1 MKKKYLSLKPA
12 IKMLT
17 FQLNFVSGAYLIDL
31 TKPREVSLKENVH
44 HFSVDYN
51 SIDKLDILNTHK
63 YLIVK
68 NKIK

>member
-1 MKKKYLSLKPA
+1 
-12 IKMLT
+12 MLT

-31 TKPREVSLKENVH
+31 TEPREVSLKENVY

-63 YLIVK
+63 YF
-68 NKIK
+68 

>member
-12 IKMLT
+12 IKMLI

-31 TKPREVSLKENVH
+31 TKPREVSLKENVY